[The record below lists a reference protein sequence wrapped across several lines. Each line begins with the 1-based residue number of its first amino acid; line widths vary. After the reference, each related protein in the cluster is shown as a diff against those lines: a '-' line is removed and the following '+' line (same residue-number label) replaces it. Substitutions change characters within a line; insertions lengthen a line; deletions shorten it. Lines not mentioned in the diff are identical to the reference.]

1 VKQPDFT
8 IITPSFKQLDY
19 LGCCIASVAD
29 QGAKGSGNAGTC
41 ESQNVRGP
49 ENLGEQLSV
58 EHIVQD
64 AGSPGIEEF
73 AERMGERLLGRYGG
87 ERASNL
93 ERFELLHIRTA
104 HGYTLRIFKE
114 PDKGMYDAINK
125 GLKRGTGKIRAYL
138 NCDEQYLP
146 GVLPMIWASFQKN
159 PSVDVVLG
167 DVIIVGKDGEAICH
181 RKMVKPGLAHTWTC
195 HFGALTA
202 GIFFRE
208 KLVNE
213 GLLFD
218 TSYRVASDAEW
229 FVRVLQ
235 SGKKVQPLRRTT
247 STFMESGENL
257 GLSSA
262 AKEERARLDN
272 SAPLYFKVLRPVW
285 VLAHRVRRL
294 WSGAHRSEDVAYGIY
309 LPKQS
314 VRKAFTAKRL
324 RTTWPGRI
332 FNF

>member
-1 VKQPDFT
+1 MDFT
-8 IITPSFKQLDY
+8 IITPSFGQLDH
-19 LGCCIASVAD
+19 LACCIASVAD
-29 QGAKGSGNAGTC
+29 QEGV
-41 ESQNVRGP
+41 E
-49 ENLGEQLSV
+49 V

-64 AGSPGIEEF
+64 GGTKGF
-73 AERMGERLLGRYGG
+73 ADFAKRMAQQWPNR
-87 ERASNL
+87 N
-93 ERFELLHIRTA
+93 
-104 HGYTLRIFKE
+104 GYHRIMVSE
-114 PDKGMYDAINK
+114 HDGGMYDAINK
-125 GLKRGTGKIRAYL
+125 GLKKGTGKVRAYL

-146 GVLPMIWASFQKN
+146 GALKMVQDFFKN
-159 PSVDVVLG
+159 RLNVDVVLG
-167 DVIIVGKDGEAICH
+167 DVIIVGTDGEAICH

-213 GLLFD
+213 KLLFD

-262 AKEERARLDN
+262 AKEERARLDA
-272 SAPLYFKVLRPVW
+272 SAPPYFRALRPVW

-294 WSGAHRSEDVAYGIY
+294 WSGAHRSEDVSYGIY

-314 VRKAFTAKRL
+314 GRKAFTAKRL

>member
-1 VKQPDFT
+1 
-8 IITPSFKQLDY
+8 
-19 LGCCIASVAD
+19 VAD
-29 QGAKGSGNAGTC
+29 QEGV
-41 ESQNVRGP
+41 E
-49 ENLGEQLSV
+49 V

-64 AGSPGIEEF
+64 GGTKGF
-73 AERMGERLLGRYGG
+73 ADFAKQMAQQWPNR
-87 ERASNL
+87 N
-93 ERFELLHIRTA
+93 
-104 HGYTLRIFKE
+104 GYQRIMVNE
-114 PDKGMYDAINK
+114 QDGGMYDAINR
-125 GLKRGTGKIRAYL
+125 GLKRAKGKVCAYL

-146 GVLPMIWASFQKN
+146 GVLSMIWASFQKN
-159 PSVDVVLG
+159 PSVEVVLG
-167 DVIIVGKDGEAICH
+167 DVIVIGTDGEAVCH

-218 TSYRVASDAEW
+218 TSYRAASDAEW

-257 GLSSA
+257 GLSLT

-285 VLAHRVRRL
+285 VLVHRVRRL

-309 LPKQS
+309 LPKQPA
-314 VRKAFTAKRL
+314 RKAFYAKRL
-324 RTTWPGRI
+324 RTTWPGRML
-332 FNF
+332 NF

>member
-1 VKQPDFT
+1 MKQPDFT
-8 IITPSFKQLDY
+8 IITPSFGQLDH
-19 LGCCIASVAD
+19 LACCIASVAD
-29 QGAKGSGNAGTC
+29 QGGV
-41 ESQNVRGP
+41 E
-49 ENLGEQLSV
+49 V

-64 AGSPGIEEF
+64 GGTKGF
-73 AERMGERLLGRYGG
+73 ADFAKQMAQQWPNR
-87 ERASNL
+87 N
-93 ERFELLHIRTA
+93 
-104 HGYTLRIFKE
+104 GYQRIMVSE
-114 PDKGMYDAINK
+114 QDGGMYDAINR
-125 GLKRGTGKIRAYL
+125 GLKRAKGKVRAYL

-146 GVLPMIWASFQKN
+146 GALKMVQDFFKN
-159 PSVDVVLG
+159 RLNVDVVLG
-167 DVIIVGKDGEAICH
+167 DVIIVVKDGEAICH

-218 TSYRVASDAEW
+218 TSYRAASDAEW

-235 SGKKVQPLRRTT
+235 SGNKVEPLGKTT

-257 GLSSA
+257 GLSSI
-262 AKEERARLDN
+262 AKEERKRLDS
-272 SAPLYFKVLRPVW
+272 SAPLYFRVLRPAW
-285 VLAHRVRRL
+285 VLLHRARRL
-294 WSGAHRSEDVAYGIY
+294 WSGAHRSEDVTYEIY
-309 LPKQS
+309 LPKES
-314 VRKAFTAKRL
+314 GRKVFSAKRL

>member
-1 VKQPDFT
+1 MDFT

-19 LGCCIASVAD
+19 LACCIASVAD
-29 QGAKGSGNAGTC
+29 QDGVN
-41 ESQNVRGP
+41 
-49 ENLGEQLSV
+49 V

-73 AERMGERLLGRYGG
+73 VEKVSEGLLGKYGG
-87 ERASNL
+87 VRVSRL
-93 ERFELLHIRTA
+93 QSFELLHIRTPQ
-104 HGYTLRIFKE
+104 GYTLRIFKE
-114 PDKGMYDAINK
+114 PDEGMYDAINK
-125 GLKRGTGKIRAYL
+125 GLRKGMGEIRAYL
-138 NCDEQYLP
+138 NCDEQYLL
-146 GVLPMIWASFQKN
+146 GALGAVQGFLRKCSN
-159 PSVDVVLG
+159 VEVVLG
-167 DVIIVGKDGEAICH
+167 DVIIVATDGNAVCH

-229 FVRVLQ
+229 FVRVLL

-285 VLAHRVRRL
+285 VLVHRVRRL
-294 WSGAHRSEDVAYGIY
+294 WSGAHRSEDVAYEIY
-309 LPKQS
+309 LTKKWE
-314 VRKAFTAKRL
+314 RKAFTAKRL

>member
-8 IITPSFKQLDY
+8 IITPSFGQLDH
-19 LGCCIASVAD
+19 LACCIASVAD
-29 QGAKGSGNAGTC
+29 QEGV
-41 ESQNVRGP
+41 E
-49 ENLGEQLSV
+49 V

-64 AGSPGIEEF
+64 GGTKGF
-73 AERMGERLLGRYGG
+73 ADFAKRMAQQWPNR
-87 ERASNL
+87 N
-93 ERFELLHIRTA
+93 
-104 HGYTLRIFKE
+104 GYQRIMVSE
-114 PDKGMYDAINK
+114 QDGGMYDAINR
-125 GLKRGTGKIRAYL
+125 GLKRAKGKVCAYL

-167 DVIIVGKDGEAICH
+167 DVIIVGKDGEPVCH

-262 AKEERARLDN
+262 AKEERERLDA
-272 SAPLYFKVLRPVW
+272 SAPLYFRVLRPVW
-285 VLAHRVRRL
+285 VLMHRLRRL
-294 WSGAHRSEDVAYGIY
+294 WTGAHRSEDVAYGIY

-314 VRKAFTAKRL
+314 ARKVFTAKRL

>member
-29 QGAKGSGNAGTC
+29 QEGV
-41 ESQNVRGP
+41 E
-49 ENLGEQLSV
+49 V

-64 AGSPGIEEF
+64 GGTKGF
-73 AERMGERLLGRYGG
+73 ADFAKQMAQQRPNR
-87 ERASNL
+87 N
-93 ERFELLHIRTA
+93 
-104 HGYTLRIFKE
+104 GYQRIMVSE
-114 PDKGMYDAINK
+114 QDGGMYDAINR
-125 GLKRGTGKIRAYL
+125 GLKRAKGKVCAYL

-146 GVLPMIWASFQKN
+146 GVLSMILASFQKN
-159 PSVDVVLG
+159 PSVEVLLG
-167 DVIIVGKDGEAICH
+167 DVIVVGADGEAVCH

-235 SGKKVQPLRRTT
+235 SGKKVQSLRKTT

-262 AKEERARLDN
+262 AKEERARLDA

-285 VLAHRVRRL
+285 VLMHRLRRL
-294 WSGAHRSEDVAYGIY
+294 WAGAHQAEDVAYEIY
-309 LPKQS
+309 LPKES
-314 VRKAFTAKRL
+314 ERKAFYAKRL
-324 RTTWPGRI
+324 RTTWPGRML
-332 FNF
+332 NF

>member
-1 VKQPDFT
+1 
-8 IITPSFKQLDY
+8 
-19 LGCCIASVAD
+19 VAD
-29 QGAKGSGNAGTC
+29 QEGV
-41 ESQNVRGP
+41 E
-49 ENLGEQLSV
+49 V

-64 AGSPGIEEF
+64 GGTKGF
-73 AERMGERLLGRYGG
+73 ADFAKQMAQQWPNR
-87 ERASNL
+87 N
-93 ERFELLHIRTA
+93 
-104 HGYTLRIFKE
+104 GYQRIMVSE
-114 PDKGMYDAINK
+114 QDGGMYDAINK
-125 GLKRGTGKIRAYL
+125 GLKKGTGKVRAYL

-146 GVLPMIWASFQKN
+146 GALKMVQDFFKN
-159 PSVDVVLG
+159 RLNLDVVLG
-167 DVIIVGKDGEAICH
+167 DVIIVGTDGEAICH

-294 WSGAHRSEDVAYGIY
+294 WSGAHRSEDVSYGIY

-314 VRKAFTAKRL
+314 GRKAFTAKRL
-324 RTTWPGRI
+324 RTTWPGRVL
-332 FNF
+332 NF

>member
-1 VKQPDFT
+1 MDFT
-8 IITPSFKQLDY
+8 IVTPSFKQLDY
-19 LGCCIASVAD
+19 LACCISSIAD
-29 QGAKGSGNAGTC
+29 QDGVT
-41 ESQNVRGP
+41 
-49 ENLGEQLSV
+49 V

-73 AERMGERLLGRYGG
+73 AEKMGKQLLGKYGG
-87 ERASNL
+87 ERASKL
-93 ERFELLHIRTA
+93 QTFELLHIRTA

-114 PDKGMYDAINK
+114 KDEGMYDAINK
-125 GLKRGTGKIRAYL
+125 GLKKGTGKIRAYL

-146 GVLPMIWASFQKN
+146 GALKLVRGFFEERIN
-159 PSVDVVLG
+159 VEVVLG
-167 DVIIVGKDGEAICH
+167 DVIVVGTDGEAICH

-213 GLLFD
+213 GQLFD
-218 TSYRVASDAEW
+218 ISYKVASDAEW
-229 FVRVLQ
+229 FVRVLK
-235 SGKKVQPLRRTT
+235 SGKKIEPLRRAT

-257 GLSSA
+257 GLSPR
-262 AKEERARLDN
+262 AKEERSRLDA
-272 SAPLYFKVLRPVW
+272 SAPLFFSKLRILWVIVHRFKKLI
-285 VLAHRVRRL
+285 
-294 WSGAHRSEDVAYGIY
+294 SGAHKSENVTYEIY
-309 LPKQS
+309 MPKREGRNS
-314 VRKAFTAKRL
+314 FKAFNL

>member
-8 IITPSFKQLDY
+8 IITPSFGQLDH
-19 LGCCIASVAD
+19 LACCIASVAD
-29 QGAKGSGNAGTC
+29 QEGV
-41 ESQNVRGP
+41 E
-49 ENLGEQLSV
+49 V

-64 AGSPGIEEF
+64 GGTKGF
-73 AERMGERLLGRYGG
+73 ADFAKQMAQQLPNR
-87 ERASNL
+87 N
-93 ERFELLHIRTA
+93 
-104 HGYTLRIFKE
+104 GYQRIMVSE
-114 PDKGMYDAINK
+114 QDGGMYDAINR
-125 GLKRGTGKIRAYL
+125 GLKRAKGKVCAYL

-159 PSVDVVLG
+159 PSVEVVLG
-167 DVIIVGKDGEAICH
+167 DVIIVGTDGEAVCH

-294 WSGAHRSEDVAYGIY
+294 WSGAHRPEDVSYGIY

>member
-1 VKQPDFT
+1 MKQPDFT
-8 IITPSFKQLDY
+8 IITPSFGQLDH
-19 LGCCIASVAD
+19 LACCIASVAD
-29 QGAKGSGNAGTC
+29 QEGV
-41 ESQNVRGP
+41 E
-49 ENLGEQLSV
+49 V

-73 AERMGERLLGRYGG
+73 AEKTAKQLLGRFGG
-87 ERASNL
+87 ERVSNL
-93 ERFELLHIRTA
+93 QTFELLHIRTA

-114 PDKGMYDAINK
+114 KDEGMYDAINR
-125 GLKRGTGKIRAYL
+125 GLKRAKGKVCAYL

-146 GVLPMIWASFQKN
+146 GVLSMIWASFQKN
-159 PSVDVVLG
+159 PSVEVVLG
-167 DVIIVGKDGEAICH
+167 DVIIVGKDGEAVCH

-213 GLLFD
+213 GLVFD

-235 SGKKVQPLRRTT
+235 SGKKVQPLCRTT

-257 GLSSA
+257 GLSSG
-262 AKEERARLDN
+262 AKEERERLDA
-272 SAPLYFKVLRPVW
+272 SAPLYFRVLRPVW
-285 VLAHRVRRL
+285 VFLHRVRRI

-314 VRKAFTAKRL
+314 GRKAFTAKRL
-324 RTTWPGRI
+324 RTTWPGRM